1 MMRLWVVDAEEE
13 EEDIVVVAVEGSAIS
28 MVASKIAILRN
39 IGEKFANVYLS
50 TEQFVKHQLLMDL
63 EMMTARDIAIDT
75 TTVIKN
81 AS

>member
-1 MMRLWVVDAEEE
+1 MMSLWVVDAEEE
-13 EEDIVVVAVEGSAIS
+13 EEDMVVVIVEGSAIS
-28 MVASKIAILRN
+28 MVASKIALLRN

-50 TEQFVKHQLLMDL
+50 TEQFVKHQLLM
-63 EMMTARDIAIDT
+63 EMEMGTATDIVIDI

>member
-1 MMRLWVVDAEEE
+1 MSLWVVDAEEE
-13 EEDIVVVAVEGSAIS
+13 EEDMVVVIVEGSAIS
-28 MVASKIAILRN
+28 MVASKIALLRN

-50 TEQFVKHQLLMDL
+50 TEQFVKHQLLM
-63 EMMTARDIAIDT
+63 EMEMGTATDIVIDI